1 MLFNNMTSLRAQMPP
16 LIVGAI
22 IMFITIHIYNPSTL
36 KRSSDYNMSELVK
49 AIAKSSTSS
58 TSYEQPATSS
68 IAHIDWQCKSSDDM
82 RQLINSTD
90 NVIVIMPAK
99 AAGSSLKHF
108 ADGCYDGEYKFKNI
122 QKLIGD
128 DGPSGIESVLSNSWN
143 APKVFASHFWAPVK
157 LTRLVRSTSLRT
169 LIIYSHREE
178 NSRFKSAAFHVLSQW
193 CKNGGHSSMSQVE
206 TDKCSIN
213 EESLI
218 KILKARPEEMQM
230 GTNELLTCETYNAIE
245 EYAPNMIFMDFKSA
259 NNIQSLIA
267 EKYCPHMANHH
278 IAKGDDKISVVIKN
292 GTLVSLSTWLDQ
304 KSSYLDWSL
313 ELNKRAN
320 CLVKTRHMEENL
332 NTCEGGFLHAKS
344 IPN

>member
-1 MLFNNMTSLRAQMPP
+1 MMFSKMTSLKAQMPP
-16 LIVGAI
+16 LIAGAI

-36 KRSSDYNMSELVK
+36 NELVK
-49 AIAKSSTSS
+49 AMAKSSTS
-58 TSYEQPATSS
+58 TTNYEQPTTSN
-68 IAHIDWQCKSSDDM
+68 IAHIDWQCKSSNDM

-90 NVIVIMPAK
+90 NIIIVMPAK
-99 AAGSSLKHF
+99 AGGTSFKYF

-128 DGPSGIESVLSNSWN
+128 DDPSGIESVLSHSWN
-143 APKVFASHFWAPVK
+143 SPKVFASHFWVPAK
-157 LTRLVRSTSLRT
+157 LSRLVRSTSLRT
-169 LIIYSHREE
+169 LVIYSHREE
-178 NSRFKSAAFHVLSQW
+178 NGRFKSAAFHVLSQW
-193 CKNGGHSSMSQVE
+193 CKNGGHGEMAQIGTECTIS
-206 TDKCSIN
+206 

-218 KILKARPEEMQM
+218 NILKARPEEMQM
-230 GTNELLTCETYNAIE
+230 GTNELLTCETYSAIE

-259 NNIQSLIA
+259 SNIQSLMA
-267 EKYCPHMANHH
+267 EKYCPHMANQH
-278 IAKGDDKISVVIKN
+278 IAKGDDKISVEIKN
-292 GTLVSLSTWLDQ
+292 GTVVSLSTWLDQ

-313 ELNKRAN
+313 ELNKRAT

>member
-1 MLFNNMTSLRAQMPP
+1 MTSLKAQMPP
-16 LIVGAI
+16 LIAGAI

-36 KRSSDYNMSELVK
+36 KRSSDYNRS
-49 AIAKSSTSS
+49 AKSSTSS
-58 TSYEQPATSS
+58 TYEQHATSNS
-68 IAHIDWQCKSSDDM
+68 NIAHIDWQCKSSNDM
-82 RQLINSTD
+82 RQLVNSTD
-90 NVIVIMPAK
+90 NIIVVMPAK
-99 AAGSSLKHF
+99 AGGTSLKYF
-108 ADGCYDGEYKFKNI
+108 ADGCYDGDYKFKNI

-128 DGPSGIESVLSNSWN
+128 DTSSGIESVLSNSWN

-157 LTRLVRSTSLRT
+157 LSRLVQSTSLRT

-193 CKNGGHSSMSQVE
+193 CKNGGHSDMSQVE
-206 TDKCSIN
+206 TKCHIK
-213 EESLI
+213 EESLV

-245 EYAPNMIFMDFKSA
+245 EYAPNMIFMDSKSA
-259 NNIQSLIA
+259 SNIQSLMA
-267 EKYCPHMANHH
+267 EKYCPHMANQH
-278 IAKGDDKISVVIKN
+278 IAKGDDKISVEIKN
-292 GTLVSLSTWLDQ
+292 GTEVSLSTWLDQ

-313 ELNKRAN
+313 ELNKRAT

-332 NTCEGGFLHAKS
+332 NTCEGGFLHAKF

>member
-1 MLFNNMTSLRAQMPP
+1 MPP

-36 KRSSDYNMSELVK
+36 KRSSDYNDMNELVK
-49 AIAKSSTSS
+49 AMAKSSASS
-58 TSYEQPATSS
+58 SSYEQPTTSN
-68 IAHIDWQCKSSDDM
+68 IARIDWQCKSSNDM

-90 NVIVIMPAK
+90 NIIVVMPAK

-108 ADGCYDGEYKFKNI
+108 ADGCYDEEYKFKNI
-122 QKLIGD
+122 QNLIGD

-157 LTRLVRSTSLRT
+157 LTRLVRSTSRRT

-193 CKNGGHSSMSQVE
+193 CKNGGHSSMSQVQI
-206 TDKCSIN
+206 DVCSIT

-230 GTNELLTCETYNAIE
+230 GTNELLTCETYSAIE

-259 NNIQSLIA
+259 SNIQSLIS
-267 EKYCPHMANHH
+267 EKYCPNMANHH
-278 IAKGDDKISVVIKN
+278 IAKGDDRISVEIKN
-292 GTLVSLSTWLDQ
+292 GTVVSLSTWLDQ